1 MLDAVKAYCKE
12 SASIKGTA
20 SLNIMVASSF
30 HPFDGFTSYID
41 GSGFLWEPKSVDVS
55 VGSLQMGSLQRELG
69 GLVDVGVISSSQD
82 LRYREKGA
90 SFLEQ
95 QEKCP
100 DREHL

>member
-1 MLDAVKAYCKE
+1 
-12 SASIKGTA
+12 
-20 SLNIMVASSF
+20 MVASSF
-30 HPFDGFTSYID
+30 HPFDGFTSYTD

-55 VGSLQMGSLQRELG
+55 VGSLQRDDSLQRELG
-69 GLVDVGVISSSQD
+69 GLADVGVISSSQGF
-82 LRYREKGA
+82 RYREKGA